1 MKNFTNV
8 QRATIIIG
16 ASGIIINVIALAIDN
31 VALGYGAMFLARLAG
46 TLFMVALDKL
56 NPIYFLPLTL
66 SALNAGIASES
77 LLFLELITSSCIY
90 QVNAYK
96 VFSNQQSTK

>member
-1 MKNFTNV
+1 MKNFTNI
-8 QRATIIIG
+8 QRATLITG
-16 ASGIIINVIALAIDN
+16 VSGIAINLLALILDN

-46 TLFMVALDKL
+46 TLYMVAVDRL

-66 SALNAGIASES
+66 SALNAVLASES
-77 LLFLELITSSCIY
+77 LLFFELISGSCIY
-90 QVNAYK
+90 QVSAYK